1 MENQTPPLHPYLG
14 EEGLID
20 LHSFIRALQQ
30 HLLAASPAVP
40 HGRVGVGDAPEKHRP
55 LIVKLLLRFPDALVD
70 CYYWIVQIW
79 KRQKE

>member
-1 MENQTPPLHPYLG
+1 MENQMPPLHPYLG

-30 HLLAASPAVP
+30 HLLATSPAVP

-55 LIVKLLLRFPDALVD
+55 LIVKLLLRFPNALVD

-79 KRQKE
+79 RRQKE